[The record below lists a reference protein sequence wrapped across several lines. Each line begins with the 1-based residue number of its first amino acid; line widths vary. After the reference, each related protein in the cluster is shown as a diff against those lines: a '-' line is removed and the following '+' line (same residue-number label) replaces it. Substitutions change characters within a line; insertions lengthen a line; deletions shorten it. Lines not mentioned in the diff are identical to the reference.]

1 MNEDKDGKI
10 TDKDY
15 EQKDPYEGMN
25 RAQRRK
31 AMKRDK
37 RAAGRQRAK
46 QNELIQRRA
55 KK

>member
-1 MNEDKDGKI
+1 MNKDKEGKI
-10 TDKDY
+10 TDNDY

-31 AMKRDK
+31 AVKREK

-46 QNELIQRRA
+46 QNELMQRRT

>member
-15 EQKDPYEGMN
+15 EQKDPYEGRN

-46 QNELIQRRA
+46 QNELMQRRA

>member
-31 AMKRDK
+31 AMKRD
-37 RAAGRQRAK
+37 R
-46 QNELIQRRA
+46 
-55 KK
+55 KKSLRKS